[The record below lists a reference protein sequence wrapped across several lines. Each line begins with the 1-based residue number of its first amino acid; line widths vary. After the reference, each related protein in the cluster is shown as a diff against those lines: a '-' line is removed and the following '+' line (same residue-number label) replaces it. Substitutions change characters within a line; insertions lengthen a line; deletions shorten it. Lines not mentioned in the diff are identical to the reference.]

1 MSSSHPEVSFFLF
14 FSFFFGLLLRGKKS
28 NHRSL
33 AVRRERGRDALG
45 FAKKK
50 SEERERVCVVVARE

>member
-1 MSSSHPEVSFFLF
+1 MSSSHPEVRDFLF
-14 FSFFFGLLLRGKKS
+14 FFVVLWVSCFGERNQ

-50 SEERERVCVVVARE
+50 SEERESVCACE